1 MGVGDFAKEE
11 FSKEELE
18 ALGEAEVKVDDKK
31 KTDEGAGKS
40 PEEIAAE
47 AAAKA
52 AAGGTVDDPSKTA
65 DEKKPVELSTE
76 EKAIADQEG
85 VKLITDDKGKQ
96 WLVDDE
102 GAKIPVE
109 TMAQELRKDSRGC
122 RYRQKDHRRNEQKI
136 KPSQRVR
143 S

>member
-1 MGVGDFAKEE
+1 MGLGDFAKEE

-18 ALGEAEVKVDDKK
+18 ALGKAPAIVDDTK

-40 PEEIAAE
+40 PEEIAAA

-52 AAGGTVDDPSKTA
+52 DGGVVVDPSKAA

-76 EKAIADQEG
+76 EKTIADQEG

-109 TMAQELRKDSRGC
+109 RWRKNFAKTHADVETAKKTTEETNRKLNLLKELRS
-122 RYRQKDHRRNEQKI
+122 
-136 KPSQRVR
+136 
-143 S
+143 